1 MKLADGSDGSDFSAP
16 LSNDVSVSD
25 FPKIFPLGDL
35 SNDFSNGFFRQI
47 FTDVPGRFS
56 RARPHS
62 QDTHSTAELRFA
74 LFTVAKAWDAT
85 AMAAAVARCSQVFPG
100 VPRC

>member
-35 SNDFSNGFFRQI
+35 SNDFSNGFFQ
-47 FTDVPGRFS
+47 
-56 RARPHS
+56 
-62 QDTHSTAELRFA
+62 
-74 LFTVAKAWDAT
+74 
-85 AMAAAVARCSQVFPG
+85 
-100 VPRC
+100 